1 MLKEESIAE
10 ARARETAQQEQ
21 LLADEAIAVAQRQLQ
36 LKQAEIDAE
45 IDAGK
50 EKVAERTAALTQA
63 QLDTKVRRPA
73 DAERYRAGARLRA
86 APRSSRR
93 RSRGNAGG
101 PLSCSSVVP
110 PRQHRV
116 MGAVGA
122 VQDVAEQRSVEE
134 LAREIRSGAVR
145 LAAATA
151 AWLRL
156 VAEFDARGGW
166 GEAGVQS
173 CAHWLAWQCG
183 MSPGAAREHVRVA
196 RALGP
201 LPVTAEAFA
210 AGRLSYSK
218 VRAITRVADAATEVE
233 LVELARHA
241 TASQVERVVRAWRR
255 SDAVDEGRVA
265 EQRSFRW
272 HWDADGM
279 LVLQV
284 RMDGESGAA
293 LLVAVESL
301 AERDARRERAAATR
315 AAAADAPSDRTADR
329 TADPEMFPRER
340 MSARRCRA
348 LAQLAEVAADSGR
361 RAGDPP
367 RREVVVH
374 VDADVLADDAAA
386 GRAHLE
392 GGPALSPAQ
401 VRRMACEASL
411 TVIVE
416 RHGQPLALGRRRRLA
431 TRAQRR
437 ALLAR
442 DGGCARPGCTETRI
456 ERLHAH
462 HLTPWRLGGRTD
474 VSAMVLLCDV
484 DHGLVHDED
493 IVLDRR
499 GRQLVAHNRAGQRI
513 WAPADAA
520 FEAGLP
526 VEGTGPA
533 RSLLSLV
540 PDGPLPDALPAG
552 GERMDLGHVVW
563 ALLAHRDHLRRAAA

>member
-1 MLKEESIAE
+1 
-10 ARARETAQQEQ
+10 
-21 LLADEAIAVAQRQLQ
+21 
-36 LKQAEIDAE
+36 
-45 IDAGK
+45 
-50 EKVAERTAALTQA
+50 
-63 QLDTKVRRPA
+63 
-73 DAERYRAGARLRA
+73 
-86 APRSSRR
+86 
-93 RSRGNAGG
+93 
-101 PLSCSSVVP
+101 
-110 PRQHRV
+110 
-116 MGAVGA
+116 MGAVAA
-122 VQDVAEQRSVEE
+122 VRGMSEQRSVEE

-156 VAEFDARGGW
+156 VAEFDAREGW
-166 GEAGVQS
+166 GEVGVQS

-196 RALGP
+196 RALGS

-210 AGRLSYSK
+210 AGRLSCSK
-218 VRAITRVADAATEVE
+218 VRAITRVADAGTEVE

-255 SDAVDEGRVA
+255 SDAVDEELVA
-265 EQRSFRW
+265 EKRFFQW

-284 RMDGESGAA
+284 RMDGEAGAA
-293 LLVAVESL
+293 LLASVESL
-301 AERDARRERAAATR
+301 AELDARRDRAATTR
-315 AAAADAPSDRTADR
+315 AAAAAADCP
-329 TADPEMFPRER
+329 ADPKTFPRER

-348 LAQLAEVAADSGR
+348 LAQLAEVAADTGR

-392 GGPALSPAQ
+392 GGPPLTPAQ
-401 VRRMACEASL
+401 VRRMACEAAL
-411 TVIVE
+411 TVVVE
-416 RHGQPLALGRRRRLA
+416 RNGQPLALGRRRRLA
-431 TRAQRR
+431 TVTQRR

-484 DHGLVHDED
+484 DHGLVHDEGL
-493 IVLDRR
+493 VLDRR
-499 GRQLVAHNRAGQRI
+499 GRELVAHDRAGQRV
-513 WAPADAA
+513 WGPADPA
-520 FEAGLP
+520 FADGLP
-526 VEGTGPA
+526 A
-533 RSLLSLV
+533 REAASSRPLLTLV
-540 PDGPLPDALPAG
+540 PDAALPDAWPAG

-563 ALLAHRDHLRRAAA
+563 ALLAHREHLRRAAS